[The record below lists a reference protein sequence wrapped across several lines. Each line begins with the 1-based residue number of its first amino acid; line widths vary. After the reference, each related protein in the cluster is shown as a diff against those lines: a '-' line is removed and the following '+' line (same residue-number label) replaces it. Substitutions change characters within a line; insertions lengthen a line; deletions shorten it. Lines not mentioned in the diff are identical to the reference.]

1 MVSERRRRTKK
12 LIIVFIT
19 WMLVGVTVT
28 AAWAAG
34 PAKPVIEAEMP
45 DCYAYIGGDEI
56 ILFTNAL
63 RHIPRSIAV
72 PFHTQFLRHPIAVPL
87 GLVNDANHRHIFY
100 VHSVPLVSQHI
111 AVGRTGIIA
120 ALSVRQL

>member
-1 MVSERRRRTKK
+1 MKR

-34 PAKPVIEAEMP
+34 PAKPVIEAKMP
-45 DCYAYIGGDEI
+45 DCYAYIGGDGI
-56 ILFTNAL
+56 ILFTNAS

-87 GLVNDANHRHIFY
+87 GPVNGANHRHIFY
-100 VHSVPLVSQHI
+100 VRSVPLVSQHT